1 MTLDYY
7 CASVRARVKKC
18 LSQNRA
24 KSLTKATRAVD
35 TAESSKPC
43 GSFEAIFS
51 TSMAPLMDGDK
62 VATIAEEVDSS
73 TLTLT
78 ADRGE
83 AEVSSFSK
91 MAKIKRRRREIR
103 ESVFPKVLM
112 RLIVSSSSFPTRVGE
127 IEKFTYSPS
136 KSGIASQINSGH
148 ACRGEQFSSSWRKS
162 DS

>member
-18 LSQNRA
+18 LLSQNRA

-35 TAESSKPC
+35 TAESSKLC

-91 MAKIKRRRREIR
+91 MAKIKRRRGERSLIGL
-103 ESVFPKVLM
+103 SQGFDASH
-112 RLIVSSSSFPTRVGE
+112 RLFFFVSNAR
-127 IEKFTYSPS
+127 
-136 KSGIASQINSGH
+136 
-148 ACRGEQFSSSWRKS
+148 WR
-162 DS
+162 D